1 MRTFMESE
9 DILDH
14 PSFFMSLLG
23 GYNLGLAEKYMG
35 WAKPEKIP
43 ENRHQTAVKTFLNV
57 LERAAARGYKPATSR
72 VGFFV

>member
-1 MRTFMESE
+1 MESE

-35 WAKPEKIP
+35 
-43 ENRHQTAVKTFLNV
+43 
-57 LERAAARGYKPATSR
+57 
-72 VGFFV
+72 